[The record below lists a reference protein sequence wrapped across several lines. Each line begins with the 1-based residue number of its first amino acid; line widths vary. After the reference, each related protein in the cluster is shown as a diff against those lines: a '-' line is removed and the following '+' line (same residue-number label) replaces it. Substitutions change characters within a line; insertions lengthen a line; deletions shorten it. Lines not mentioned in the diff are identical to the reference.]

1 MKYSRISPIFAE
13 YFLLML
19 SASNKNVTTDHTKTD
34 MSDAPEKHSSL
45 EPTPKR
51 NNKAAIIIALMAIV
65 IIIQGIKIYLDTK
78 EKQEVRTQLTTTEEE
93 LATTMQRMTEI
104 RTELDQK
111 IAEVAK
117 LGGNVADLERA
128 KAEIENELKRSIRAT
143 GKEIK
148 ALKDR
153 VEGYEMLLKNKDEE
167 IEKLKSVNK
176 ELVTEN
182 RSLKTQKNQL
192 GDSISRLSQTKEDL
206 ASKVA
211 IASQLKVENIRIVAL
226 NDRGKE
232 RESPFKS
239 RQVGKLKIEFNI
251 AENNVAPIE
260 GKKIMV
266 RIIDENNQVLFDV
279 SRGSGTFIFNG
290 KEEFYTASQEVLF
303 DNTKQKLT
311 YLYDKGSE
319 YASGSYTLEVYTD
332 NYLMGR
338 GEFVVK

>member
-1 MKYSRISPIFAE
+1 MDTA
-13 YFLLML
+13 
-19 SASNKNVTTDHTKTD
+19 TKTPLYFTKSE
-34 MSDAPEKHSSL
+34 MSDSS
-45 EPTPKR
+45 EQQPSPQIAPKR
-51 NNKAAIIIALMAIV
+51 NNKPTIIIALMAIV

-104 RTELDQK
+104 RIELDQK

-117 LGGNVADLERA
+117 LGGDVSDLEKA
-128 KAEIENELKRSIRAT
+128 KSEIENELRRSKRAT

-153 VEGYEMLLKNKDEE
+153 VEGYELLLKTKDEE

-192 GDSISRLSQTKEDL
+192 GDSINRLSQTKEDL

-211 IASQLKVENIRIVAL
+211 IASQLKAENVRIVAV
-226 NDRGKE
+226 NERGRE

-239 RQVGKLKIEFNI
+239 RQVGKIKIEFNI
-251 AENNVAPIE
+251 AENNVAPVE

-279 SRGSGTFIFNG
+279 ARGSGTFIYNG
-290 KEEFYTASQEVLF
+290 KEEFYTASQDILF
-303 DNTKQKLT
+303 DNTKQKLI

-319 YASGSYTLEVYTD
+319 YASGSYILEIYTD
-332 NYLMGR
+332 NYLMGK